1 MQQRSIIVLSP
12 DADRCC
18 QQDYV
23 SCWQQGLPNGQTD
36 ASVCDI
42 GTSRWFNYY
51 LCDNVLCCC
60 CPKHLADTAHAGRR
74 EGAFWSVSQAPHM
87 DGIYCKSLLTV

>member
-1 MQQRSIIVLSP
+1 VQQRSITVLSP

-51 LCDNVLCCC
+51 LWAKSALLVLF
-60 CPKHLADTAHAGRR
+60 K
-74 EGAFWSVSQAPHM
+74 VS
-87 DGIYCKSLLTV
+87 G